1 MNPQQRLSYMKAMG
15 IPIWLT
21 RGSSEA
27 TRLEVSALS
36 SAQTSNTHRQEEEK
50 LSTTQTLKRSPSSS
64 QVQSYEK
71 ALQLIEG
78 MDSTPVRRKRK
89 NTVQVLKK
97 SVNSLNTHSETPA
110 IQVITD
116 INADL
121 SAEAFSQKVATFD
134 WSDLQTTVENCQYCE
149 MASFRTH
156 AVLGSGDKNAEWM
169 FIGEAPDA
177 EDDLQGQPFLGQAG
191 LLMDNILAAIR
202 LKRDQ
207 VYFSNILKCRPA
219 NDRDPYVDEAKHCL
233 NYLQQQIH
241 LIKPKVI
248 VVVGRVATQHL
259 LKIKKP
265 LGKMRGAAHYLDNQE
280 TPVIVTYHPRYLL
293 RQASAKRKVWEDIQ
307 LALSIVEATDS

>member
-21 RGSSEA
+21 RGSSKA
-27 TRLEVSALS
+27 TKLEVSAIS
-36 SAQTSNTHRQEEEK
+36 SAQTTNTHQE
-50 LSTTQTLKRSPSSS
+50 TQVHNRSPSSS
-64 QVQSYEK
+64 QIQSYEK
-71 ALQLIEG
+71 ALQLIEA
-78 MDSTPVRRKRK
+78 MDSTPVRKRKKRK
-89 NTVQVLKK
+89 NPVQVLKK
-97 SVNSLNTHSETPA
+97 SVEPLNTHSETPA
-110 IQVITD
+110 SRVVTD
-116 INADL
+116 VNANL
-121 SAEAFSQKVATFD
+121 SAEAFSQKVTTLD
-134 WSDLQTTVENCQYCE
+134 WGDLQTTVENCQHCE

-191 LLMDNILAAIR
+191 LLMDNILAAIE
-202 LKRDQ
+202 LKREQ

-219 NDRDPYVDEAKHCL
+219 NDRDPHVDEAKHCL

-265 LGKMRGAAHYLDNQE
+265 LGKMRGAAHYLDNQK

-307 LALSIVEATDS
+307 LALSIVKATDS